1 MTSQNVNYIET
12 ALRKA
17 ARDLHGK
24 PTFLQREEDPGQR
37 LLTFFKLNNTKSSSA
52 YINEL
57 RQLIRD
63 HQEAALAYAN
73 QVMNES
79 GV

>member
-1 MTSQNVNYIET
+1 MTSKNKKRIKG
-12 ALRKA
+12 ALREA
-17 ARDLHGK
+17 AHDLQ
-24 PTFLQREEDPGQR
+24 PTFLRQEEDPGQR
-37 LLTFFKLNNTKSSSA
+37 LLTFFKLNSKKLSSA